1 VRRAAALGL
10 LGAAVAG
17 CRAEPEPRAGLPA
30 ACGPSVPEAPRPL
43 PPSFPRPAGRVL
55 AEAPQRSGRMVQVS
69 GFVTGT
75 PTQAIDSLSADP
87 GATILLRED
96 EGADAEL
103 TTSDGRARTAW
114 KFVVACPAGS
124 RFTAVQAPE
133 IQRQPAAA
141 R

>member
-1 VRRAAALGL
+1 MRRAAALGL
-10 LGAAVAG
+10 LAAALTG

-30 ACGPSVPEAPRPL
+30 SCGPSIPPAPRDL
-43 PPSFPRPAGRVL
+43 PPSFPRPPGRVL
-55 AEAPQRSGRMVQVS
+55 AGAPQRSGQTVQVS

-75 PTQAIDSLSADP
+75 PTEAIDALSAP
-87 GATILLRED
+87 RGVEILLRED

-133 IQRQPAAA
+133 LDR
-141 R
+141 